1 ALSFASSRGCSRCA
15 RCICGCDRSSYSYPR
30 SPVVRRGGASNGS
43 RRFTIPSITSS
54 RDVYATEHASFFMW
68 RARALAIIFSFSGVC
83 PGSEFSGDLK
93 VPLLEIVWVIR
104 GHPDG
109 NFQVAT
115 CSILSLS
122 RDHPFRPAM
131 VGHSPSR
138 AAAVKDGALAPPV
151 GLSLTAASAMEHL
164 GHKWDEGIRVRVACR

>member
-1 ALSFASSRGCSRCA
+1 AA
-15 RCICGCDRSSYSYPR
+15 
-30 SPVVRRGGASNGS
+30 
-43 RRFTIPSITSS
+43 
-54 RDVYATEHASFFMW
+54 
-68 RARALAIIFSFSGVC
+68 RARRARRWRSAERQIARRSNPIPPKAWKHHQPFDHPDIGDAASWLTRRRTPFLTPFAPVSEVIGHYALNPFI
-83 PGSEFSGDLK
+83 L
-93 VPLLEIVWVIR
+93 PLLEIVWVFR

-131 VGHSPSR
+131 VDHSPSR

-164 GHKWDEGIRVRVACR
+164 GHNWDEGIRVRVACR